1 MLGKFIIDSMTLTQE
16 NHVDIYE
23 LLYILLVSIFFL
35 FFLGKLIRCM
45 NTTWVKKLPN
55 QDDQI
60 NKRYRNIV
68 ASKIGQSRETSNIWY
83 TRHRTKTSKTMSN
96 TNQQKPGVNLDAH
109 GGLAVPSS
117 YMTSPKLLL

>member
-45 NTTWVKKLPN
+45 NTT
-55 QDDQI
+55 
-60 NKRYRNIV
+60 
-68 ASKIGQSRETSNIWY
+68 
-83 TRHRTKTSKTMSN
+83 
-96 TNQQKPGVNLDAH
+96 
-109 GGLAVPSS
+109 
-117 YMTSPKLLL
+117 